1 MLYYEERFKAK
12 RSICIIDSGEIHADI
27 CVNLIMLALHDKW
40 EQKEYSRYFKGL
52 LRSTTL
58 KQTLNT
64 LVMETVK
71 VV

>member
-1 MLYYEERFKAK
+1 M
-12 RSICIIDSGEIHADI
+12 DSGEIHADI
-27 CVNLIMLALHDKW
+27 CVNLIMLALHHKW
-40 EQKEYSRYFKGL
+40 KQKEYSRYFKGL
-52 LRSTTL
+52 LRSITS

>member
-1 MLYYEERFKAK
+1 M
-12 RSICIIDSGEIHADI
+12 DSGEIHADI